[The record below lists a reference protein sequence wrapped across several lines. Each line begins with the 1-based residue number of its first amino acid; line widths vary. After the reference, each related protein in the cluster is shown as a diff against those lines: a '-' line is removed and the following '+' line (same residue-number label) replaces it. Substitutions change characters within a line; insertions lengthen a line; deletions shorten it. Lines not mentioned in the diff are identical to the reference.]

1 MKDTAIKA
9 GTYCPVC
16 RGVSGAD
23 CWHNAT
29 EFNAPRTDFNTLDK
43 LSSAQ
48 VENAALKADNELLRS
63 LSFRDERDSLK
74 EQVAQLKELNEN
86 HAFNA
91 KYFKAESETLQSKS
105 AALELEMKE
114 ISDRA
119 FETLNRTPTVYYQG
133 LKNIMERACAAL
145 AAAKGEK

>member
-1 MKDTAIKA
+1 MNQQQIQDSIVQEQVVRHAAKNAIIDRLQA
-9 GTYCPVC
+9 
-16 RGVSGAD
+16 
-23 CWHNAT
+23 
-29 EFNAPRTDFNTLDK
+29 
-43 LSSAQ
+43 
-48 VENAALKADNELLRS
+48 ENAALKADNELLRS

-91 KYFKAESETLQSKS
+91 KYFKAGSETLQSKS